1 MLVCIHEAIHTKL
14 DSKITYWML
23 IQVYGEIKYLI
34 ILHIQDRSWDAHMQ
48 RTFIMHMIE
57 IDIELAAL

>member
-1 MLVCIHEAIHTKL
+1 
-14 DSKITYWML
+14 ML